1 MDKVGAAI
9 DSTNRQPWAF
19 FSMPGQHRSVTELA
33 DEAKVTTEFSQVA
46 APEAD
51 TPAMASENSRWY
63 GVGHSVAPD
72 ATVAGTEAVVAA
84 LAGRDAALVLV
95 FCSVGYDLTALLEAV
110 RANVGAGTAI
120 AGCSTLG
127 QVALPVPSNDGVFV
141 AALGG
146 TGFQVS
152 TRVGRDASQ
161 RRREAGGDAAEC
173 IADISLPNQVVMLLV
188 DGVAG
193 QQHEIVR
200 GAYSVVGADVPLVGG
215 CAGDEL
221 TYSRTYQFHGTGEAV
236 EVLSDA
242 VVGIALGSEAALG
255 IGIAHGWRKRG
266 DAMIVTSS
274 SEGHLYQLDN
284 EPALDVYLRRVGGT
298 YADLDDPDAFRKSA
312 FKRPLGLSRRSGEDI
327 RVLHGG
333 DVTDGSLTCLA
344 DVPQGALA
352 WLMES
357 DDESLLDGA
366 VDSCT
371 QAVEELGGV
380 EPIGVLIFDCGARK
394 VMLGPDGTP
403 LETAAISKIVGD
415 VPFGGF
421 YTYGEVARTRGARGM
436 HHLTFVSLAF
446 A

>member
-1 MDKVGAAI
+1 M
-9 DSTNRQPWAF
+9 
-19 FSMPGQHRSVTELA
+19 
-33 DEAKVTTEFSQVA
+33 
-46 APEAD
+46 
-51 TPAMASENSRWY
+51 
-63 GVGHSVAPD
+63 
-72 ATVAGTEAVVAA
+72 
-84 LAGRDAALVLV
+84 
-95 FCSVGYDLTALLEAV
+95 
-110 RANVGAGTAI
+110 
-120 AGCSTLG
+120 
-127 QVALPVPSNDGVFV
+127 
-141 AALGG
+141 
-146 TGFQVS
+146 
-152 TRVGRDASQ
+152 
-161 RRREAGGDAAEC
+161 
-173 IADISLPNQVVMLLV
+173 ADISLPNQVLMLLV

-221 TYSRTYQFHGTGEAV
+221 TYSRTYQFHGNGEAV

-380 EPIGVLIFDCGARK
+380 DPIGVLIFDCGVRK

-421 YTYGEVARTRGARGM
+421 YTYGEVARTHGARGM

-446 A
+446 G